1 MHSFTGRAKGWR
13 RLGRGPSRW
22 PCHGIYIVGM
32 IPRPAFLSAIAA
44 LVPLA
49 EPPARYTGGG
59 IPKGIVIGIG
69 LVLLYFL
76 PTMLAWAGG
85 KRRKVKVTVV
95 NLFTG
100 WTILGWIAAMLMV
113 WAYEAPDADSSGADA
128 P

>member
-1 MHSFTGRAKGWR
+1 
-13 RLGRGPSRW
+13 
-22 PCHGIYIVGM
+22 M
-32 IPRPAFLSAIAA
+32 IPRPSFLPAFAVII
-44 LVPLA
+44 PQA

-113 WAYEAPDADSSGADA
+113 WAYEAPDTDSSGAEA